1 MGDSEDHTK
10 QSEENGEV
18 EKSNHG
24 PEPHDKRV
32 KEGHESALESQHV
45 QALEARIK
53 LLENNQYQQ
62 SV

>member
-1 MGDSEDHTK
+1 MGDSENHTK

-18 EKSNHG
+18 EKSNHR
-24 PEPHDKRV
+24 PEPNDTRV
-32 KEGHESALESQHV
+32 KEGHESALESKYI

-53 LLENNQYQQ
+53 LLEKTQYQP